1 MSMPMREFAA
11 AKPRPLPVIVLVDT
25 SGSMSVDGKIEA
37 LNLALTNMLRSF
49 RDESHLNALIQVSII
64 AFGGN
69 SASMALPL
77 TQANNISDMQDLV
90 AAGATPMGSAMTM
103 VRELLENID
112 LIPSRAYK
120 PTLVL
125 VSDGYPND
133 KWEKPLEDLKN
144 SERASK
150 AVRMAMAIGNDADKD
165 MLKSF
170 INDPETP
177 VFEAHNAKDISR
189 FFRVVSLSVSTRS
202 RSTTPNQINK
212 IDFSETASDDD
223 IDLSDFD

>member
-1 MSMPMREFAA
+1 MSMREFAV
-11 AKPRPLPVIVLVDT
+11 AKPRPLPVIILVDT
-25 SGSMSVDGKIEA
+25 SGSMSIDGKIDA

-49 RDESHLNALIQVSII
+49 GEESHLNAVIQVSII
-64 AFGGN
+64 AFGGD
-69 SASMALPL
+69 SASMVLPL
-77 TQANNISDMQDLV
+77 TQADKISSMQDLV
-90 AAGATPMGSAMTM
+90 ASGTTPMGSALKM
-103 VRELLENID
+103 VREMLENKE

-133 KWEKPLEDLKN
+133 QWEKPFEELQR
-144 SERASK
+144 SERARK
-150 AVRMAMAIGNDADKD
+150 AVRMAMAIGNDADKT

-189 FFRVVSLSVSTRS
+189 FFRVVSMSVSTRS